1 MCRWIAYVGPAI
13 PMSLPLVD
21 AQNSLLVQSRN
32 ATESEEPTNGDGF
45 GVGWYSSHLGT
56 PGIYHDVRPAWN
68 DENFRSLASHI
79 RSHMFLAHVR
89 AATGTA
95 IQRSNCHPFRHGK
108 WLFQHNGLIPEF
120 HRLRRDLMLSISEE
134 LFNDIQG
141 STDSEV
147 LFYLALSLGLENDPG
162 DALARTVGK
171 VEELL
176 TQKRIDGGFHFS
188 VAVANGDSLYAA
200 RYASEGEP
208 RSLYYATELGVLQD
222 VDPAFSAIPEGSVVV
237 VSEPLAPVL
246 QWNRV
251 HPGTLLT
258 ASRDG
263 VRLTAFGPP

>member
-1 MCRWIAYVGPAI
+1 
-13 PMSLPLVD
+13 MSLPLVD
-21 AQNSLLVQSRN
+21 AQHSLLVQSLN
-32 ATESEEPTNGDGF
+32 ATEGAEPTNGDGF

-56 PGIYHDVRPAWN
+56 PGVYHDVRPAWN
-68 DENFRSLASHI
+68 DENFRCLASHI
-79 RSHMFLAHVR
+79 RSHMFLAHIR
-89 AATGTA
+89 AATGSP

-120 HRLRRDLMLSISEE
+120 QRLRRDLMLCLNED
-134 LFNDIQG
+134 LFAEVHG

-147 LFYLALSLGLENDPG
+147 LFYLALSYGLENDPAA
-162 DALARTVGK
+162 ALAKTVGK

-188 VAVANGDSLYAA
+188 IAAADGDSLYAV

-208 RSLYYATELGVLQD
+208 RSLYFATDLEVLQEL
-222 VDPAFSAIPEGSVVV
+222 DPAFGAIPEGSVVV
-237 VSEPLAPVL
+237 VSEPLTPVL
-246 QWNRV
+246 QWNKV

-263 VRLTAFGPP
+263 VQLTAFGPP